1 MVIKKDLLP
10 HISKMQ
16 SLWIM
21 CIPWSLLSFQ
31 EESSQKNADLTALSV
46 ILTLSM
52 VNHGTCIILG
62 IILGVIS

>member
-21 CIPWSLLSFQ
+21 CIPWSLLGFQ
-31 EESSQKNADLTALSV
+31 EESPQKK
-46 ILTLSM
+46 M
-52 VNHGTCIILG
+52 
-62 IILGVIS
+62 